1 MVDTLPPG
9 ATGSAVTGV
18 QISTVRRACK
28 ALSCK
33 SCSFPN
39 GFALLRHPSAG
50 GRPGRVLVGQ
60 RLRIDLH
67 RGAA

>member
-18 QISTVRRACK
+18 QISTVCRACK

-33 SCSFPN
+33 LCNSRN
-39 GFALLRHPSAG
+39 GIVPLRHCFE
-50 GRPGRVLVGQ
+50 V
-60 RLRIDLH
+60 
-67 RGAA
+67 